1 MEDRFQKIENQL
13 DAVKHLLIKLNKNIE
28 KIDIKIDKLQETM
41 EGELIHECKKMGS
54 HIDFVENVYENVKHP
69 LGYICKKVGYI
80 TGNSNEIYS
89 LTDISTNKIIDEES
103 ASTPMSSSSSSDEN
117 SWHHERFAS

>member
-80 TGNSNEIYS
+80 AGNSNEIYS

-103 ASTPMSSSSSSDEN
+103 ASALMSSSSSSDEN

>member
-103 ASTPMSSSSSSDEN
+103 ASAPMSSSSSSDEN